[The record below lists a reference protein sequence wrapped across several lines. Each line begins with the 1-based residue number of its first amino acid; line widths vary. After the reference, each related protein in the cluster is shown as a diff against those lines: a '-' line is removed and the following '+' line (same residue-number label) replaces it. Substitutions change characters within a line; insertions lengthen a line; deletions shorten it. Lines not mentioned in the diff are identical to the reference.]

1 MVFHVDYEHNVRN
14 SAQTKAAGLC
24 NVITAFGYVRV
35 EGGEIRILNTGL
47 IYFIA
52 IYHEI

>member
-35 EGGEIRILNTGL
+35 EGGGNQDPQYRIDLLYCNL
-47 IYFIA
+47 P
-52 IYHEI
+52 